1 MHSQE
6 ATQNGV
12 SIKAT
17 DGGFPPWG
25 ALLGENCGQAT
36 LFQPQPSPRADD
48 TQGSRGPSST
58 ETRHPPLPE
67 GLNADPALCQGDTV
81 CCQPTLAGMEPQEM
95 LPAGHSTLRCLQ
107 SRQAAR
113 DTGDLAANLCNGCFG
128 LVYPVHPALRAASS
142 P

>member
-25 ALLGENCGQAT
+25 ALPGEDCEEVT

-48 TQGSRGPSST
+48 REQG
-58 ETRHPPLPE
+58 
-67 GLNADPALCQGDTV
+67 
-81 CCQPTLAGMEPQEM
+81 
-95 LPAGHSTLRCLQ
+95 
-107 SRQAAR
+107 
-113 DTGDLAANLCNGCFG
+113 
-128 LVYPVHPALRAASS
+128 ALRHRSQASPHCPGS
-142 P
+142 QRRSCPVPG

>member
-25 ALLGENCGQAT
+25 ALPGEDCGEVT
-36 LFQPQPSPRADD
+36 LFQPQPSPKAGD

-58 ETRHPPLPE
+58 EPRHPP
-67 GLNADPALCQGDTV
+67 T
-81 CCQPTLAGMEPQEM
+81 
-95 LPAGHSTLRCLQ
+95 
-107 SRQAAR
+107 AR
-113 DTGDLAANLCNGCFG
+113 GFQ
-128 LVYPVHPALRAASS
+128 H
-142 P
+142 